1 MGTLD
6 QSTGTTVKRKI
17 KFIDVSG
24 YTPTQLENY
33 YNNNY
38 GDKGWRIIQML
49 DYSSKLWAVAE
60 KEF

>member
-6 QSTGTTVKRKI
+6 QPQGTNISRKI

-24 YTPTQLENY
+24 YNPTQLENY
-33 YNNNY
+33 YNSNY

-49 DYSSKLWAVAE
+49 EYSSKLWVVAE
-60 KEF
+60 KEV